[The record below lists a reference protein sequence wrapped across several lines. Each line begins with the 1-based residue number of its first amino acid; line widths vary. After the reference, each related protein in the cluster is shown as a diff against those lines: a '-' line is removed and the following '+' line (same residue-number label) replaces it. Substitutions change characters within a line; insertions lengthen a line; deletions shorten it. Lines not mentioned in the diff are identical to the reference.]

1 MSVKDNRFL
10 MAQLHGTKNIYIQ
23 NDIQGTYFKSEESDD
38 YMIGSFEAS
47 SMLYIC
53 DSSILNSQ
61 LRNPAQHGI
70 VYIPSR
76 YLLVEIQTN
85 NTAVDGFNQ
94 HEFNQMF
101 EDMGY
106 KAMEVTAKTCN
117 KNATLVFKFECTM
130 ALHSSINNF
139 QTEANASM
147 SDKPTKFIEFS
158 KLILEFDFQVSNPS
172 ASKSWTQ
179 SKVSS
184 LCKEYMN
191 SLLVS
196 ILEINYPLVF
206 NKKTRSCCQQHLS
219 SYKNLQTLKVPM
231 AYIFKTLS
239 YASIASTTT
248 MMDILMGKIEKLPL

>member
-1 MSVKDNRFL
+1 MSVKDNRYL
-10 MAQLHGTKNIYIQ
+10 MTQLHDTKNIYIQ
-23 NDIQGTYFKSEESDD
+23 SDIKGTYFKSEESDD
-38 YMIGSFEAS
+38 YMIGSFDAS

-61 LRNPAQHGI
+61 LRSPAQHGI

-76 YLLVEIQTN
+76 YLFVEIQTN
-85 NTAVDGFNQ
+85 NTAVDAFNQ
-94 HEFNQMF
+94 DQFKQMF

-106 KAMEVTAKTCN
+106 KAMEVIVKSCN
-117 KNATLVFKFECTM
+117 KTATLVFKLECTM
-130 ALHSSINNF
+130 ALYSSINSF

-147 SDKPTKFIEFS
+147 SNKPIKFIEYS

-172 ASKSWTQ
+172 VSKSWIHG
-179 SKVSS
+179 KVNG
-184 LCKEYMN
+184 LCKEYIN

-206 NKKTRSCCQQHLS
+206 NKKTRNCCQQHLS

-231 AYIFKTLS
+231 TYIFKTLS

-248 MMDILMGKIEKLPL
+248 MMDVLLGKIEKLPL